1 MVNRPSMPV
10 SGRRAHEALAN
21 RRRMVH
27 AAYRVFCRDGY
38 SGATMRAI
46 AEEGGVAVQTLYYT
60 FHTKAALL
68 GEALGAAIVGFDQW
82 REPPADPDMAELL
95 PWHSW
100 WAELESAPTS
110 ADALDVFVTHGVGV
124 LERVAPLVAA
134 MHGGAGD
141 PEATA
146 VVRIAEERRVA
157 AYREVVR
164 AIAGKPD
171 GLGSG
176 LDEAR
181 GTDLLVV
188 LFSAELYHA
197 LAAGRGWSRR
207 QRTAFFRRVLASEL
221 LP

>member
-1 MVNRPSMPV
+1 
-10 SGRRAHEALAN
+10 
-21 RRRMVH
+21 MVH

-38 SGATMRAI
+38 LGATMKAI
-46 AEEGGVAVQTLYYT
+46 AEEAEVAVQTLYYT

-100 WAELESAPTS
+100 WAEFQSAPTS
-110 ADALDVFVTHGVGV
+110 ADALNVFVTHGIRV

-141 PEATA
+141 TDATA

-157 AYREVVR
+157 AYGEVVR
-164 AIAGKPD
+164 TIAGKPD
-171 GLGSG
+171 GLGPG
-176 LDEAR
+176 LNVAR
-181 GTDLLVV
+181 ATDLLVV

-197 LAAGRGWSRR
+197 LATGRGWSRLH
-207 QRTAFFRRVLASEL
+207 RTAFFRRVLDSEL
-221 LP
+221 LS